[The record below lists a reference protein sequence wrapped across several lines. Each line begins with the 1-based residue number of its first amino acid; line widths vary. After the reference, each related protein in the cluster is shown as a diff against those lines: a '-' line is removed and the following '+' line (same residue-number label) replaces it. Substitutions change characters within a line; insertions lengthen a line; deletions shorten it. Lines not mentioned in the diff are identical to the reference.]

1 MKRYEGKREKGKIMQ
16 LFNENKRNTRKRSLD
31 YQIHKGSWAF
41 IRNME
46 MTQVS

>member
-1 MKRYEGKREKGKIMQ
+1 MQ

-41 IRNME
+41 IGNNME
-46 MTQVS
+46 VTILENPPRLRDSC